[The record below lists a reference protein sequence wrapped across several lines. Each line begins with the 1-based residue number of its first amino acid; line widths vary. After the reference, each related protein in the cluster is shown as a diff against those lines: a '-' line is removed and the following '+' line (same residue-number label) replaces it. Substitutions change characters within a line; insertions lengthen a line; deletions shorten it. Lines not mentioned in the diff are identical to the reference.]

1 MIFALF
7 LPFLYRLPKRYR
19 TFFIWVM
26 IGSNF
31 VICLALELQRAYGI
45 RLISYSGFNP
55 LKWWG
60 FVALGMWAAER
71 PQLLKGMKEQ
81 PNIAMFWASC
91 IAAFGLLFPYWT
103 GRIGY
108 MYNRF
113 TLFPLAIGIT
123 VLIISFFSN
132 ENIPGREALAYI
144 GQRSFGI
151 YLSHFFIVHLLKYVF
166 QMEMLWLVVA
176 LVLIICLLLL
186 EGGRKICKNNS
197 IFEGRG

>member
-1 MIFALF
+1 
-7 LPFLYRLPKRYR
+7 
-19 TFFIWVM
+19 
-26 IGSNF
+26 
-31 VICLALELQRAYGI
+31 
-45 RLISYSGFNP
+45 
-55 LKWWG
+55 
-60 FVALGMWAAER
+60 
-71 PQLLKGMKEQ
+71 
-81 PNIAMFWASC
+81 
-91 IAAFGLLFPYWT
+91 
-103 GRIGY
+103 

-186 EGGRKICKNNS
+186 EGGRKIRENNS